1 MTIADGTS
9 SSVPPSVAPIGIGV
23 TLNMEK
29 NGHVTIGKVKPGKGA
44 ADADIRPGN
53 RILKV
58 AGKDVTSRVVAPMT
72 IAEAQDALDR
82 VTNLL
87 IGTPG
92 TTVELLIEFGIYSPT
107 KKTCIVTR
115 KL

>member
-1 MTIADGTS
+1 
-9 SSVPPSVAPIGIGV
+9 
-23 TLNMEK
+23 MEQ
-29 NGHVTIGKVKPGKGA
+29 NGHVTIWKVKPGKGA
-44 ADADIRPGN
+44 ADADIRKGN

-58 AGKDVTSRVVAPMT
+58 AGIDVTSRVVAPMT
-72 IAEAQDALDR
+72 TAEAQDALDR

-87 IGTPG
+87 NGTPG
-92 TTVELLIEFGIYSPT
+92 TTVELVIEFGIYSPT